1 MNALPALSLPSKT
14 ILSRLSSQAELDALE
29 RRWRVRIETQ
39 QKETSRRSHR
49 NASIRVAIPISHLED
64 KTSETLSG
72 NCHGLQNKEKEAFT
86 QAATWLE
93 RAESILTS
101 RYSSDLETQ
110 MKQVEALIHEGPS
123 IHTSS
128 SILSALLGTSLLTD
142 SLCHQSA
149 TIDSITCPTLDS
161 GQSPQPAQSRMKEDT
176 SKFSGKNE
184 TCKQF
189 TADEGQCI
197 VGNTSY
203 VYVPAGDTQLL
214 DLSNSS
220 SPASGSD
227 AEALVDFVKS
237 LRNNSDTH
245 TY

>member
-1 MNALPALSLPSKT
+1 M
-14 ILSRLSSQAELDALE
+14 
-29 RRWRVRIETQ
+29 RIETQ

-49 NASIRVAIPISHLED
+49 NASIRVAIPISHVED
-64 KTSETLSG
+64 KASEPLPG
-72 NCHGLQNKEKEAFT
+72 NSHGLQNKEKEAFAQT
-86 QAATWLE
+86 ATWLE

-128 SILSALLGTSLLTD
+128 SILSALLDTSLLTD
-142 SLCHQSA
+142 SMCHQSA

-161 GQSPQPAQSRMKEDT
+161 GQSPQPAKSRMKGNT
-176 SKFSGKNE
+176 SKISGKNK

-189 TADEGQCI
+189 TADEEQCI
-197 VGNTSY
+197 VGNTSF
-203 VYVPAGDTQLL
+203 VYVPSGDAPPL

-237 LRNNSDTH
+237 LRNNSDA
-245 TY
+245 Y